1 MGKIRNMNKVYY
13 NNQKHLIINE
23 KNEVLEGISFFQFA
37 WNKINIKFSN
47 WDKVYSYNT
56 NSITLLKDPK
66 EIDINTSLFYY
77 EKTLLFSPKEVLYF
91 WDKYYRVFLG
101 NWKIVTSNK
110 IKVVENL
117 MRDRKVSSI
126 IDYLH
131 LVLNNIED
139 NEVTKYLKREYEKLD
154 TISPD
159 SVLWDFLFKKFTSK
173 TNFFRINELIYP
185 FNFNLSQKRALENI
199 FSSNISVIEWPPWT
213 WKTQTILNIIANLAI
228 MQDKTIAIVSNN
240 NSAISNVK
248 EKLEKEWYDFFVAM
262 LWNKENKDYFFS
274 HIPKVKEF
282 KVDKIWD
289 YTSKLEE
296 ISHLMDAD
304 NEKHRL
310 ELELSDYILEQEHF
324 ENYFNKQEIKEI
336 FKLPLWA
343 RNSDKIMNFLVLN
356 TERSKQ
362 WKNRWWLYKMEL
374 FIKFWFTEF
383 KKLDTSEIALILSYQ
398 RKFYEFKIWELRDSI
413 FIVENKLKNNK
424 YDQLISD
431 YTKYSKIIFEN
442 KLNTKFKKFK
452 VDSSFWRD
460 YLRESSDFRDRF
472 PVILSST
479 YALLNSIPKWFLLDY
494 VVVDESSQVDLLTG
508 ILILSCCKNVIIVWD
523 RKQLTHIPDWKEIY
537 VDIDND
543 FNYYKHNILTA
554 VLNIYKDK
562 IPVTLLKE
570 HYRCH
575 PKIINFCNQKYYNW
589 ELVIHTTESGN
600 NDPLVIY
607 RSSEWNHMRDITE
620 WKSTWKYN
628 QREIDI
634 IQDILSNNKEN
645 ITEKDDI
652 WIITPLR
659 KQAEKFTTV
668 FWKSIDSDTVHKFQ
682 WREKDIIIFS
692 TVLDNTRNW
701 NLALK
706 FVDQPNLINVTVSRA
721 RNKLII
727 VTDNELFFKKWK
739 EIKDLIKYIEYSSL
753 DESIRHSEIVWVFD
767 LLYKNY
773 SDKISINK
781 DNLERVSKHDS
792 ENIGNALIKEIL
804 ASDPEF
810 SNLDYRREY
819 HLKSLINDTS
829 KLNDIEI
836 KFLNNNS
843 RVDFLIFEK
852 FWKTPILVIEVDG
865 VQFHENNLAQI
876 ERDKKKNSIL
886 DKYNIPYLRL
896 STNWSWDRE
905 KIIERIRLLRG
916 DNE

>member
-1 MGKIRNMNKVYY
+1 MDKTSY
-13 NNQKHLIINE
+13 NSQKHLIINE
-23 KNEVLEGISFFQFA
+23 KNEVLEGISFFQFT
-37 WNKINIKFSN
+37 WNKINIQFSN
-47 WDKVYSYNT
+47 SDKVYSYNI
-56 NSITLLKDPK
+56 NSINFLKDPK
-66 EIDINTSLFYY
+66 NVNISTSLLYC
-77 EKTLLFSPKEVLYF
+77 EGKILSSPKMVLCF
-91 WDKYYRVFLG
+91 WDKYYRVFLED
-101 NWKIVTSNK
+101 WKVVTSNK
-110 IKVVENL
+110 IKVVKDL
-117 MRDRKVSSI
+117 MKDEKVLSI
-126 IDYLH
+126 IEYLH

-139 NEVTKYLKREYEKLD
+139 NEITKYLKREYEKLV

-159 SVLWDFLFKKFTSK
+159 SVLWDFLLKKFTSK
-173 TNFFRINELIYP
+173 TNFFKTKELIYP
-185 FNFNLSQKRALENI
+185 FNFNLSQKKALESI
-199 FSSNISVIEWPPWT
+199 FGSNISVIEWPPWT

-228 MQDKTIAIVSNN
+228 MQDKTIAVVSNN
-240 NSAISNVK
+240 NSAIANVK

-262 LWNKENKDYFFS
+262 LWNKENKNNFFS
-274 HIPKVKEF
+274 NTPEVKEF
-282 KVDKIWD
+282 KMDKIWN
-289 YTSKLEE
+289 YTSKLQE
-296 ISHLMDAD
+296 ISDLMNAD

-310 ELELSDYILEQEHF
+310 ELELSDYLLEQEHF
-324 ENYFNKQEIKEI
+324 ENYFNKQEIREI

-343 RNSDKIMNFLVLN
+343 RNSDKIMDFLVLN
-356 TERSKQ
+356 TEKTKL
-362 WKNRWWLYKMEL
+362 WKNKWWLYKIEL

-398 RKFYEFKIWELRDSI
+398 RKFYEFKIWELKDSV
-413 FIVENKLKNNK
+413 FILEEKLKSNK
-424 YDQLISD
+424 YDQLVSD
-431 YTKYSKIIFEN
+431 YIKYSKIIFEN

-452 VDSSFWRD
+452 NSSFSSHD
-460 YLRESSDFRDRF
+460 YLRESSNFRDRF

-508 ILILSCCKNVIIVWD
+508 MLILSCCKNVIIVWD
-523 RKQLTHIPDWKEIY
+523 RKQLSHIIHDWKEIN

-543 FNYYKHNILTA
+543 FNYYQYSILTA

-575 PKIINFCNQKYYNW
+575 PKIINFCNQKYYNG
-589 ELVIHTTESGN
+589 ELVIYTNEWEN
-600 NDPLVIY
+600 KNPLVIY

-620 WKSTWKYN
+620 GESIWKYN

-634 IQDILSNNKEN
+634 IQDILLNNKEG

-652 WIITPLR
+652 WIITPFR

-682 WREKDIIIFS
+682 WREKDIILFS

-701 NLALK
+701 NLALRFADK
-706 FVDQPNLINVTVSRA
+706 PNLINVTVSRA
-721 RNKLII
+721 KNKLII
-727 VTDNELFFKKWK
+727 VTDHELFFKKWK
-739 EIKDLIKYIEYSSL
+739 EIRDLVKYVEYSSL
-753 DESIRHSEIVWVFD
+753 DENIRNSEIVWVFD

-773 SDKISINK
+773 SDKIFLKK
-781 DNLERVSKHDS
+781 DNLEKVSKHDS

-804 ASDPEF
+804 ASDPDF
-810 SNLDYRREY
+810 SNLDCRREY
-819 HLKSLINDTS
+819 HLKFLINDTS
-829 KLNDIEI
+829 KLSDIEI

-852 FWKTPILVIEVDG
+852 FGKTPILVIEVDG

-916 DNE
+916 DDE

>member
-1 MGKIRNMNKVYY
+1 
-13 NNQKHLIINE
+13 
-23 KNEVLEGISFFQFA
+23 
-37 WNKINIKFSN
+37 
-47 WDKVYSYNT
+47 
-56 NSITLLKDPK
+56 
-66 EIDINTSLFYY
+66 
-77 EKTLLFSPKEVLYF
+77 
-91 WDKYYRVFLG
+91 
-101 NWKIVTSNK
+101 
-110 IKVVENL
+110 
-117 MRDRKVSSI
+117 
-126 IDYLH
+126 
-131 LVLNNIED
+131 
-139 NEVTKYLKREYEKLD
+139 
-154 TISPD
+154 
-159 SVLWDFLFKKFTSK
+159 
-173 TNFFRINELIYP
+173 
-185 FNFNLSQKRALENI
+185 
-199 FSSNISVIEWPPWT
+199 
-213 WKTQTILNIIANLAI
+213 
-228 MQDKTIAIVSNN
+228 
-240 NSAISNVK
+240 
-248 EKLEKEWYDFFVAM
+248 M
-262 LWNKENKDYFFS
+262 LWNKENKNNFFS
-274 HIPKVKEF
+274 HTPEVKEF
-282 KVDKIWD
+282 KVDKIWN
-289 YTSKLEE
+289 YTSKLQE
-296 ISHLMDAD
+296 ISSLMDAD

-310 ELELSDYILEQEHF
+310 ELELSDYLLEQEHF

-343 RNSDKIMNFLVLN
+343 RNSDKIMDFLVLN
-356 TERSKQ
+356 TEKTKL
-362 WKNRWWLYKMEL
+362 WKNKWWLYKIEL

-383 KKLDTSEIALILSYQ
+383 KKLNTSEIALILSYQ
-398 RKFYEFKIWELRDSI
+398 RKFYELKIWELKDLI
-413 FIVENKLKNNK
+413 FILEEKLKSNK
-424 YDQLISD
+424 YDQLVSD
-431 YTKYSKIIFEN
+431 YIKYSKIIFEN
-442 KLNTKFKKFK
+442 KLNTKFKKLKNISF
-452 VDSSFWRD
+452 SSYD
-460 YLRESSDFRDRF
+460 YLKESSGFRDRF

-508 ILILSCCKNVIIVWD
+508 MLILSCCKNVIIVWD
-523 RKQLTHIPDWKEIY
+523 RKQLTHIPNWKELN

-575 PKIINFCNQKYYNW
+575 PKIINFCNQKYYNG
-589 ELVIHTTESGN
+589 ELVIYTNEWEN
-600 NDPLVIY
+600 KNPLVIY

-620 WKSTWKYN
+620 GESIWKYN

-634 IQDILSNNKEN
+634 IQDILRNNKED
-645 ITEKDDI
+645 ISEKDDI
-652 WIITPLR
+652 WIITPFR

-682 WREKDIIIFS
+682 WREKDVILFS
-692 TVLDNTRNW
+692 TVLDNTKNW
-701 NLALK
+701 NLTLNFA
-706 FVDQPNLINVTVSRA
+706 DQPNLINVTVSRA
-721 RNKLII
+721 KNKLII
-727 VTDNELFFKKWK
+727 VTDHELFFKKWK
-739 EIKDLIKYIEYSSL
+739 EIRDLVKYVEYSSL
-753 DESIRHSEIVWVFD
+753 DENIRNSEIVWVFD

-804 ASDPEF
+804 VSYQEF

-876 ERDKKKNSIL
+876 ERDKKKNGIL